1 MVLMESLDR
10 DILGDRAEDDAAEV
24 AGDDGWEERVTGEGC
39 CWGRVRGD
47 DAAPELSGGLVRVKA
62 PALEE
67 LVADGAA
74 ADDDDDDDDDV
85 RLGGAS
91 MQRWGVRREK
101 GALQGL

>member
-1 MVLMESLDR
+1 M
-10 DILGDRAEDDAAEV
+10 
-24 AGDDGWEERVTGEGC
+24 
-39 CWGRVRGD
+39 
-47 DAAPELSGGLVRVKA
+47 RVKA

-67 LVADGAA
+67 LVADGAPVAA